1 MCRRHGGMHQRVLPT
16 AGAPDP
22 VASGLVAP
30 LGSILRQLSKG
41 GGAAGINIDDITVE
55 LDKLTRDYPFQARA
69 TPSTACG
76 VCACGAWA
84 LCEVQPPF
92 TGTAVAARSCTLL
105 SAMQQPGWLWVCPLQ
120 RSACVQQCCC
130 WLVSA
135 SSALHLPLPS
145 QSSGSLGL

>member
-1 MCRRHGGMHQRVLPT
+1 LRASTAADAWRHGRP

-69 TPSTACG
+69 S
-76 VCACGAWA
+76 
-84 LCEVQPPF
+84 
-92 TGTAVAARSCTLL
+92 
-105 SAMQQPGWLWVCPLQ
+105 
-120 RSACVQQCCC
+120 
-130 WLVSA
+130 
-135 SSALHLPLPS
+135 
-145 QSSGSLGL
+145 